1 MMGTEVN
8 MAKGDSE
15 GGRGRSAA
23 TQEGGTGVARVIEV
37 SARSSRSFEEAI
49 QTGISRATKTMRNV
63 TSAWVKEQRIE
74 VKGGKP
80 VSYQVNLLITFV
92 LED

>member
-1 MMGTEVN
+1 
-8 MAKGDSE
+8 MAKNDNE
-15 GGRGRSAA
+15 RQGGQGRSAV
-23 TQEGGTGVARVIEV
+23 TQEGGSGVARVIEV

-49 QTGISRATKTMRNV
+49 QIGISRATKTMRNV

-80 VSYQVNLLITFV
+80 VSYQVNLMITFV

>member
-1 MMGTEVN
+1 
-8 MAKGDSE
+8 MAKNDNE
-15 GGRGRSAA
+15 GRAGQGASGGGKA
-23 TQEGGTGVARVIEV
+23 TQEGGPGVARVIEI

-49 QTGISRATKTMRNV
+49 QIGITRVNKTMRNV

-74 VKGGKP
+74 IKNGKP
-80 VSYQVNLLITFV
+80 VSYQVNMLITFV